1 MMSGRV
7 LSRPLASTYH
17 YALCRNTPSKTRRTL
32 WTAATCSHADLATSL
47 SRCFPTP
54 SSPSPSSKPPK
65 NVTIILASRS
75 YPGPDLLHL
84 PRAVPAHIRDT
95 STVLAAI
102 VDRVPTVS
110 GHGVST
116 LTLTPSSSLLSC
128 KPFHLSGA
136 ESRRKRLKEKS
147 VGKWARAQDI
157 EERSLDTAD
166 AWEAFKSISTGRNQ
180 VQVPEAALPSSLN
193 QEGEGGE
200 SVKQEVL
207 VISDLEVH
215 QFLEALDTAAPK
227 AGKVGLLASST
238 PFITGKP
245 VTMFWNGEAVQD
257 GVLGVSI
264 VKKDDGSKSATT
276 VEYPSMST
284 LGPAMQITRC
294 RGNIILELDES
305 NATRL
310 LLDRLKAT
318 TLTKDKEYFLATG
331 EPTALGS
338 LDHKDV
344 RTDIDMAKATVYKI
358 TGGDPSKGNMAVDTV
373 HDLRVGQWVQFIHH
387 DKAQEQGHYD
397 KSRINKPDSLVFT
410 TSDPNNTIEEQYTPS
425 SQDESAPVE
434 SVFGG
439 SSENGF
445 IVGIPDEDTWV
456 CTVTD
461 SVLKHSN

>member
-17 YALCRNTPSKTRRTL
+17 YALCRSTPSSKTQRTL
-32 WTAATCSHADLATSL
+32 WTAATCSHPDLATSL
-47 SRCFPTP
+47 SHCFPTP
-54 SSPSPSSKPPK
+54 SSSSPSSEPPK

-75 YPGPDLLHL
+75 YPGSDLLHL

-102 VDRVPTVS
+102 VDRVPTAS

-116 LTLTPSSSLLSC
+116 LTLAPCASLLSC

-166 AWEAFKSISTGRNQ
+166 AWEAFKSISIGRNQ
-180 VQVPEAALPSSLN
+180 VQVPEAALPSSLLN
-193 QEGEGGE
+193 KGEEERKDGE
-200 SVKQEVL
+200 DVKQEVL
-207 VISDLEVH
+207 VFSDIEVH

-245 VTMFWNGEAVQD
+245 VTMFWNEKAVQD

-264 VKKDDGSKSATT
+264 VKKKKGDESKSATT

-284 LGPAMQITRC
+284 LGPAMQITR
-294 RGNIILELDES
+294 
-305 NATRL
+305 
-310 LLDRLKAT
+310 
-318 TLTKDKEYFLATG
+318 
-331 EPTALGS
+331 
-338 LDHKDV
+338 
-344 RTDIDMAKATVYKI
+344 
-358 TGGDPSKGNMAVDTV
+358 
-373 HDLRVGQWVQFIHH
+373 
-387 DKAQEQGHYD
+387 
-397 KSRINKPDSLVFT
+397 
-410 TSDPNNTIEEQYTPS
+410 
-425 SQDESAPVE
+425 
-434 SVFGG
+434 
-439 SSENGF
+439 
-445 IVGIPDEDTWV
+445 
-456 CTVTD
+456 
-461 SVLKHSN
+461 